1 MTWSNEYR
9 ESIREQEIFNEISS
23 VRTKGLKD
31 INGVLLLIVFV
42 AFSNLITAISVTER
56 LGNIER
62 KVEITHEID
71 KWWILE
77 EIFGDKK

>member
-9 ESIREQEIFNEISS
+9 DSIREQEIFDEISS

>member
-9 ESIREQEIFNEISS
+9 ESIREREVFNEISS

>member
-9 ESIREQEIFNEISS
+9 ESIREREIS
-23 VRTKGLKD
+23 REIDEAEIRCIKD
-31 INGVLLLIVFV
+31 VERVLLLLILFTVF
-42 AFSNLITAISVTER
+42 NLSSFFTIAER

>member
-9 ESIREQEIFNEISS
+9 ESIREREIFNEISS

>member
-9 ESIREQEIFNEISS
+9 ESIREREIFNEISS

-42 AFSNLITAISVTER
+42 VFSNLITAISVTER